1 MVKPTIGGALN
12 RTREWRAQK
21 KPVLLPR
28 GAAIQAFHSFSLLAR
43 EDRANVSLLYLSWR
57 G

>member
-43 EDRANVSLLYLSWR
+43 EDRANVSLLYLP
-57 G
+57 